1 MDVYSELVQSLLR
14 VYEKVKGEKG
24 KCIAEGGITYVHN
37 TKGGVAFGAEFPEE
51 NNNMLG
57 ADEHISME
65 TFKINLNMYANA
77 IAELCGE

>member
-1 MDVYSELVQSLLR
+1 M
-14 VYEKVKGEKG
+14 
-24 KCIAEGGITYVHN
+24 H
-37 TKGGVAFGAEFPEE
+37 
-51 NNNMLG
+51 G